1 MIQPQHVAIIMDGN
15 GRWGIKKKK
24 SRNYGHKRGLVAVG
38 NIINAAIKKKIKY
51 ITLFIFSTENWKRP
65 IKEVN
70 YLFNLL
76 ESYIDKEIDNLLKK
90 NIKIKVIGNIKP
102 FPKILKL
109 KIKKLEKLTSRNKN
123 IQINMALNYGSREE
137 IINTFKILKNK
148 NIKINEKNF
157 EKFLYT
163 KDIPDPDIL
172 IRTGNTKR
180 ISNFLTWQ
188 LIYTEI
194 FFLKKMWPDFTKNDF
209 FKIINKFKKINRN
222 FGGLN
227 VRGG

>member
-15 GRWGIKKKK
+15 GRWGIKKKN
-24 SRNYGHKRGLVAVG
+24 SRNYGHKRGLVAVN

-51 ITLFIFSTENWKRP
+51 LTLFIFSTENWKRP

-102 FPKILKL
+102 FPKVLKR
-109 KIKKLEKLTSRNKN
+109 KIKKVEKLTSINKN

-148 NIKINEKNF
+148 NLKINEKNF

-163 KDIPDPDIL
+163 KDIPNPDIL
-172 IRTGNTKR
+172 IRTGNTNR
-180 ISNFLTWQ
+180 ISNFLIWQ

-194 FFLKKMWPDFTKNDF
+194 FFLKKMWPDFTKDDF

-227 VRGG
+227 VGGS

>member
-1 MIQPQHVAIIMDGN
+1 MIQPRHVAIIMDGN
-15 GRWGIKKKK
+15 GRWGIKKKN

-51 ITLFIFSTENWKRP
+51 LTLFIFSTENWKRP

-76 ESYIDKEIDNLLKK
+76 ESYIDKEIDNILKK
-90 NIKIKVIGNIKP
+90 NIKIKVIGNIQP
-102 FPKILKL
+102 FPKVLKL
-109 KIKKLEKLTSRNKN
+109 KIRKVEKLSSRNKN

-137 IINTFKILKNK
+137 IINAFKILKNK
-148 NIKINEKNF
+148 NLRINEKNF

-172 IRTGNTKR
+172 IRTGNTNR
-180 ISNFLTWQ
+180 ISNFLIWQ

-194 FFLKKMWPDFTKNDF
+194 FFMNKMWPDFTKDDF

-227 VRGG
+227 VGGN